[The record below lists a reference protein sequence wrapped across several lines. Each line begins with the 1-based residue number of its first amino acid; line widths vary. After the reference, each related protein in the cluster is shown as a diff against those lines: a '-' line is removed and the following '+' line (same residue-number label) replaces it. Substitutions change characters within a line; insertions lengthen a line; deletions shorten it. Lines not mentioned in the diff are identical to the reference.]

1 MGLLYPEE
9 KSKSSLFLR
18 LSARQELSFCKNFYE
33 GRDYHELDSE
43 TRQAGDE
50 RRSHPDGERIVSG
63 GEDEGF
69 EYARNDAPGDECD
82 NEARVE

>member
-43 TRQAGDE
+43 TRRQ
-50 RRSHPDGERIVSG
+50 VT
-63 GEDEGF
+63 
-69 EYARNDAPGDECD
+69 NDAVTQTE
-82 NEARVE
+82 NE